1 MQKVYLDHAST
12 TPVDP
17 RVQEK
22 MNLYLSKE
30 YGNPSAIY
38 EIGRKAREAVDN
50 ARETVANIFGGAAD
64 EIIFTG
70 SGTESDNL
78 AILGVA
84 RGYGRDSKFKH
95 IITSKVEH
103 HAALRAVEHLE
114 KKEGFKADYLKPD
127 QYGMVNPNQVATA
140 ITEETVL
147 ISLIFANNE
156 IGTINPIHEIGKVI
170 AKKKKEW
177 KRGPTEPPFFHTDA
191 CQASEYLD
199 LDVKKLGVDLM
210 TINGSKV
217 YGPKG
222 VGALYRRRGIKLE
235 PLVFGGGQEFK
246 FRSGTEN
253 VSGIVGLAEALKIA
267 SKDREK
273 ESLRVSALRDRLI
286 KGIEENIPRVVL
298 NGHPTE
304 RLPNNVNMS
313 ILDIEGEAMLLYLD
327 AKGIAASTGSACD
340 SSSLEP
346 SHVILGIG
354 RPYEHAHASMRF
366 TLGRGTTKKDIDY
379 LLEVFPEIVLMLRK
393 ISPMRS

>member
-1 MQKVYLDHAST
+1 MNVY
-12 TPVDP
+12 V
-17 RVQEK
+17 
-22 MNLYLSKE
+22 
-30 YGNPSAIY
+30 
-38 EIGRKAREAVDN
+38 
-50 ARETVANIFGGAAD
+50 
-64 EIIFTG
+64 
-70 SGTESDNL
+70 
-78 AILGVA
+78 
-84 RGYGRDSKFKH
+84 
-95 IITSKVEH
+95 
-103 HAALRAVEHLE
+103 
-114 KKEGFKADYLKPD
+114 
-127 QYGMVNPNQVATA
+127 
-140 ITEETVL
+140 
-147 ISLIFANNE
+147 
-156 IGTINPIHEIGKVI
+156 
-170 AKKKKEW
+170 
-177 KRGPTEPPFFHTDA
+177 
-191 CQASEYLD
+191 
-199 LDVKKLGVDLM
+199 
-210 TINGSKV
+210 
-217 YGPKG
+217 
-222 VGALYRRRGIKLE
+222 
-235 PLVFGGGQEFK
+235 
-246 FRSGTEN
+246 RSGTDN